1 MKQLADPFNLFTR
14 QVELVDILRYRAA
27 GLPFEDIAV
36 GVRAIVKRA
45 TASDSPST
53 GYASRTAT
61 RRFHL
66 TPQDV
71 PETYREDPES
81 LISFIIKTSKGRTFQ
96 ITDASRGD
104 DMSTGTLRFISVDA
118 QPYGRISL

>member
-1 MKQLADPFNLFTR
+1 MKPLADPFNLFTP
-14 QVELVDILRYRAA
+14 QTELVDIQRYKAA
-27 GLPFEDIAV
+27 GLPSENIAT

-66 TPQDV
+66 TPLDV
-71 PETYREDPES
+71 PETFREDPES

-104 DMSTGTLRFISVDA
+104 DMSTGELRFISVDA